1 VCSSDLDLRKD
12 DDPAVVA
19 ERLRV
24 YHSETAPVVE
34 YYRSLGTLHEVD
46 GEQTPDA
53 VFADL
58 RSRIGAEA

>member
-1 VCSSDLDLRKD
+1 
-12 DDPAVVA
+12 
-19 ERLRV
+19 LRV
-24 YHSETAPVVE
+24 YHSETEPVVE

-58 RSRIGAEA
+58 RSCIGAEA